1 LFRSQ
6 QEIHSAHPNIPT
18 AGAPGLPNPWTGS
31 LTAALTTE
39 EKGAFLDLGY
49 WEAVGGRWYPQKDRH
64 PQLPEAEGELV

>member
-1 LFRSQ
+1 MFRSQ
-6 QEIHSAHPNIPT
+6 REIHSAHPNIP
-18 AGAPGLPNPWTGS
+18 
-31 LTAALTTE
+31 TAALTTE